1 MCLREKYINLQ
12 NKAKSPTA
20 VAVGRFLYI
29 HKLYHIRGDEVIYRL
44 LVAEVHFKHGEVK
57 DVTASF
63 THSSALPDL

>member
-1 MCLREKYINLQ
+1 MAQ
-12 NKAKSPTA
+12 P
-20 VAVGRFLYI
+20 FLYI

-44 LVAEVHFKHGEVK
+44 LVAKVHFKHGEVK